1 MFQIHHLGILTLFP
15 QPHTNKDY
23 KSIIVNKIHSN
34 SHFTWQFQT
43 HHILVLQRLGCC
55 LTLGFG
61 NGDSESDLGNSRSY

>member
-15 QPHTNKDY
+15 RPHTNKDY